1 MRFAWLW
8 EQAGNDGK
16 VPQGAIE
23 TLIFAVYNLVYW
35 VPLVLPVIGTVEYR
49 AGIIAFAG
57 VIAIRTVLNW
67 YRVNVLAPE
76 RAFGFPL
83 RAP

>member
-1 MRFAWLW
+1 MERLVF
-8 EQAGNDGK
+8 
-16 VPQGAIE
+16 I
-23 TLIFAVYNLVYW
+23 VYNLVYW
-35 VPLVLPVIGTVEYR
+35 VPLVLPITKTIEYR
-49 AGIIAFAG
+49 TGFMAFAV

-76 RAFGFPL
+76 QGQRFPL